1 MISKMVRKD
10 RYAKSDVQKL
20 EHEIKPDIMLFT
32 ENKMLPT
39 FKSVSTK
46 MPPRICSFPNVKPT
60 MMQLSKRE
68 KKRTLSFL
76 QSPSHGIY
84 NNIQEKRK
92 VYGSIY
98 EKSYKTRYEKC
109 ISRNKLDS
117 QKNDIS
123 STSEQFSYKSR
134 RLKRENENKS
144 LLFPNTINSSDDK
157 CYSQEKMFNSSRESF
172 PISTVVLCSDARE
185 EQKALKRPCEKDKF
199 SAEKNTLVCK
209 KKNIKL
215 HRNNKIFM
223 PMTQNIFQET
233 DKTNINCI
241 NYITSNHER
250 TENQYRRDTV
260 GITFSKMKTTNNED
274 SLIAPMYRSYF
285 CNLITPDLCNNDNRK
300 EDVNAKD
307 KLYTSYSEDMV
318 KIVNHKSEMRLLQV
332 YHPEVCYLCCSRE
345 KKSGDTKGSMSAIRY
360 SRSTQCVLDIK
371 NNNSYLHISQSK
383 RNNNQRYDIKCS
395 FEDINC
401 IGMPE
406 KRSWLIKTSEAKE
419 NKRCMEDGCDCKI
432 KYSWQ
437 IIGTSSQTSKVLLH
451 NDLEENQSQFSDH
464 NDKSSTYKCEIKYSW
479 QIVGTGTQVALQ
491 NINDTDY
498 WTGVIFSPN
507 IHRNRKSFIDGEK
520 KKTCNDIDWCELQGW
535 KKKCIILNNQC
546 IQTLAEKKT
555 QTDIL
560 DCNVKYS
567 WQDLILRHL

>member
-1 MISKMVRKD
+1 MVRKD
-10 RYAKSDVQKL
+10 RYAKSNVQKL
-20 EHEIKPDIMLFT
+20 RHEIKPDIMLFT

-39 FKSVSTK
+39 FKSVPTK

-76 QSPSHGIY
+76 QSPSHGFY
-84 NNIQEKRK
+84 NTIQEKRK
-92 VYGSIY
+92 
-98 EKSYKTRYEKC
+98 
-109 ISRNKLDS
+109 
-117 QKNDIS
+117 
-123 STSEQFSYKSR
+123 
-134 RLKRENENKS
+134 
-144 LLFPNTINSSDDK
+144 
-157 CYSQEKMFNSSRESF
+157 EKMFNSSRESF
-172 PISTVVLCSDARE
+172 PISTVVLCSDAPE
-185 EQKALKRPCEKDKF
+185 EQ
-199 SAEKNTLVCK
+199 
-209 KKNIKL
+209 
-215 HRNNKIFM
+215 
-223 PMTQNIFQET
+223 
-233 DKTNINCI
+233 
-241 NYITSNHER
+241 
-250 TENQYRRDTV
+250 
-260 GITFSKMKTTNNED
+260 KMKTTNNED
-274 SLIAPMYRSYF
+274 LLIAPMYQSFF
-285 CNLITPDLCNNDNRK
+285 CNLITPDLCKNGNRK
-300 EDVNAKD
+300 EDVNVKD
-307 KLYTSYSEDMV
+307 KLYTSYSEDMM

-332 YHPEVCYLCCSRE
+332 YHPKICYLCCSRE
-345 KKSGDTKGSMSAIRY
+345 KKRDIKGSMSAIRY
-360 SRSTQCVLDIK
+360 SRSTQCVFDIK

-383 RNNNQRYDIKCS
+383 RNNDQRYDVKCS

-406 KRSWLIKTSEAKE
+406 KRSWLIKTSEGKE

-451 NDLEENQSQFSDH
+451 NDLEENQSQFSNH

-491 NINDTDY
+491 NSNDTDY
-498 WTGVIFSPN
+498 WTGVIFSPS
-507 IHRNRKSFIDGEK
+507 IHRNRKSFIDEEN
-520 KKTCNDIDWCELQGW
+520 KKTCNEIDWCKLQGC

-567 WQDLILRHL
+567 WQNLILRHL